1 MPPLLRSS
9 VPASRAR
16 LSAPSVV
23 ARGRTSLAL
32 LGTLGLAACGAVSD
46 LLTPGVRNRD
56 VPPAMLALRTNVALA
71 QTTEGV
77 ALDVASSYVR
87 GDGSTVPIGTQSLRL
102 TADAR
107 QQVPIPIDIASCLA
121 DPQRE
126 GAAGSCAVMLNLA
139 LLVNGVVVDR
149 QVIGPIRLT
158 PGAPATVAAPVTLF
172 ELTELRLLDSE
183 GRVLEPNAALT
194 MAPNATRALR
204 ARLRDSR
211 GSDVTDRPITWQSDA
226 PQVAS
231 VSTTGV
237 VTAIAEGTARITAS
251 SGTLS
256 ASTALTVV
264 RPPVSLTVRGA
275 TGSGRGVVRSTPSGI
290 ECRIDGA
297 AVTGTCTATFAA
309 GASVSLQS
317 VPDARTRFGSW
328 GEACATAGGSASCV
342 VSLASAREVSAGFDA
357 LRAVTVAAG
366 DNSDGRGRVAGSGL
380 DCTLTASVATGTCS
394 LDVID
399 GTTVTVDASAT
410 GGATPQRFA
419 GWSGP
424 CADAQATRCTVV
436 VRGGDLQLA
445 AQFFDA
451 RRLEVTPTG
460 TGSGIITGLPD
471 ATCALESGSA
481 SGDCAATVEHGRS
494 ITLTASADARSQFTG
509 WSGAC
514 TGTAPTC
521 TVTLTQARSVS
532 ATFGRRR
539 VTLAV
544 RVAGPGDG
552 VVRLDGALFCAAPAG
567 GGETVCTREVDAG
580 TRVLVRGAATAD
592 FSRFDGFTQACTG
605 VGDCELV
612 LDQSAS
618 VRAQFSVIPVRV
630 EVASGPTVTGSGRV
644 QSAGVAGLDCAIT
657 LGTTA
662 ATGCAASVNPFTPL
676 ALTAT
681 SGPASALVA
690 WGDACAGATTVT
702 CTLSPSTAVT
712 RVTAQFSAAIDV
724 DLIVN
729 AVTGAGTV
737 RFDIPNVPT
746 QPQCTA
752 AQGQAITCRYALP
765 IGATG
770 VFRGEPAPGRVFLGF
785 SGPCL
790 EGTGLVPTCTYRGFG
805 FVREI
810 QAFFTVP

>member
-1 MPPLLRSS
+1 MPPLLRSLA
-9 VPASRAR
+9 PATRTRRADRR
-16 LSAPSVV
+16 L
-23 ARGRTSLAL
+23 RTPFTVLGALAL
-32 LGTLGLAACGAVSD
+32 SACGAVSD
-46 LLTPGVRNRD
+46 LLTPGVRNSD
-56 VPPAMLALRTNVALA
+56 VPPAMLALRANVALA
-71 QTTEGV
+71 QTADGV

-102 TADAR
+102 TAEAR
-107 QQVPIPIDIASCLA
+107 QQVPIPIDIATCLA
-121 DPQRE
+121 DPQRD

-149 QVIGPIRLT
+149 QLIGPIRLT

-172 ELTELRLLDSE
+172 ELTELRLLDGE
-183 GRVLEPNAALT
+183 GRVLEPNATLS
-194 MAPNATRALR
+194 MAPSTTRALR

-211 GSDVTDRPITWQSDA
+211 GSDVTDRAITWQSDA

-231 VSTTGV
+231 VSSTGI

-251 SGTLS
+251 NGALS
-256 ASTALTVV
+256 ASTTLTVV

-275 TGSGRGVVRSTPSGI
+275 SGSGRGVVRSTPSGI
-290 ECRIDGA
+290 ECRVDGA
-297 AVTGTCTATFAA
+297 TLTGTCSATFAA
-309 GASVSLQS
+309 GASVTLQS
-317 VPDARTRFGSW
+317 VPDARTRFAAW
-328 GEACATAGGSASCV
+328 GEACATAGTNASCI
-342 VSLASAREVSAGFDA
+342 VSLASAREVTAGFDA
-357 LRAVTVAAG
+357 LRTVSVAAG
-366 DNSDGRGRVAGSGL
+366 ANSDGRGRIVGSGL
-380 DCTLTASVATGTCS
+380 DCALASSAASGTCS
-394 LDVID
+394 LDVVD
-399 GTTVTVDASAT
+399 GTTITVEASTASAT
-410 GGATPQRFA
+410 ALQRFA
-419 GWSGP
+419 GWSAP
-424 CADAQATRCTVV
+424 CADAQATRCTVT

-451 RRLEVTPTG
+451 RRLEVTPSG
-460 TGSGIITGLPD
+460 TGSGVIRGLPD
-471 ATCALESGSA
+471 AICTLESGSPA
-481 SGDCAATVEHGRS
+481 GDCAATVLHGS
-494 ITLTASADARSQFTG
+494 TITLTASADARSQFTG

-514 TGTAPTC
+514 SGTSPTC
-521 TVTLTQARSVS
+521 TVTLTQARAVS

-539 VTLAV
+539 VTLSV

-552 VVRLDGALFCAAPAG
+552 VVRLDGALFCAVPAG

-592 FSRFDGFTQACTG
+592 FSRFEGFTQACTG

-612 LDQSAS
+612 LDQSAN

-644 QSAGVAGLDCAIT
+644 QAVGIAGLDCAIT
-657 LGTTA
+657 LGSTA
-662 ATGCAASVNPFTPL
+662 ATGCAASVNPFTPVT
-676 ALTAT
+676 LTAT
-681 SGPASALVA
+681 SAPASALVS
-690 WGDACAGATTVT
+690 WGDACAGATTVN

-737 RFDIPNVPT
+737 RFEIPNVPT
-746 QPQCTA
+746 QTACTA

-765 IGATG
+765 IGTTG
-770 VFRGEPAPGRVFLGF
+770 IFRAEPAPGRVFLGF

-790 EGTGLVPTCTYRGFG
+790 EGTSLVPTCTYRGFG